1 MSDILRIG
9 FIGSGFIAKFLAVAM
24 KQVRHCELS
33 AISQRSGSSELAA
46 YARENGLG
54 DPVLTNSTHELCTH
68 CDAIAILSPN
78 YTRVAIME
86 EISDA
91 VQNGSE
97 LTGVIC
103 EKPLGR
109 TLDEAR
115 KMTGLAHN
123 SGLLTAY
130 FENQLHMNSINHAL
144 SQLRPQQ
151 KAMGPFTLARST
163 EEHAGPHSAW
173 FWDPTKQ
180 GGGVLSDMG
189 CHSIAICRHIL
200 TPENKSPLFL
210 EPIAM
215 QCDTSLLKW
224 GQPQYRKQ
232 LKEKYGVDYA
242 ETPAEDFATGIVTF
256 RNPETGQIVKGQF
269 TDSWMY
275 DKQGLRLSMDGLGPG
290 YAIEVNSLISP
301 SEIFIGDEAAESV
314 ADAELALEKST
325 ASRGLLAVQPNE
337 ADLYGYTTELRDA
350 VDSFLNGRDA
360 MLNWEYGVEVTFLVQ
375 AAYLA
380 AERKETIDLTDTQV
394 KKDLES
400 YRSLISQ
407 GRGNE
412 VLVPNGRTDEWRNR

>member
-1 MSDILRIG
+1 MANTLRIG
-9 FIGSGFIAKFLAVAM
+9 FIGSGFIARFLASAM

-33 AISQRSGSSELAA
+33 AIYKRSGSGKLAE

-54 DPVLTNSTHELCTH
+54 QPVICSTVAELCNH
-68 CDAIAILSPN
+68 CDALALLSPN
-78 YTRVAIME
+78 FTRLELME
-86 EISDA
+86 EIADA
-91 VQNGSE
+91 VQKGAE
-97 LTGVIC
+97 LKGVIC

-109 TLDEAR
+109 TVDEAR
-115 KMTGLAHN
+115 QMVTLASN
-123 SGLLTAY
+123 AGLLTAY

-144 SQLRPQQ
+144 DQLRPQQ
-151 KAMGPFTLARST
+151 TAMGQMTLARST
-163 EEHAGPHSAW
+163 EEHAGPHNSW

-200 TPENKSPLFL
+200 TPDNKSPLFL

-224 GQPQYRKQ
+224 GEPEYRKQ
-232 LKEKYGVDYA
+232 LLEKFGVDYSK
-242 ETPAEDFATGIVTF
+242 TPAEDFATGIVTF
-256 RNPETGQIVKGQF
+256 RNPETGQILKGQF

-290 YAIEVNSLISP
+290 YAMEVNSLISP
-301 SEIFIGDEAAESV
+301 SEIFIGDEAAECV
-314 ADAELALEKST
+314 ADTELALEKST

-337 ADLYGYTTELRDA
+337 ADLYGYTTELRDT

-360 MLNWEYGVEVTFLVQ
+360 MLNWEFGAEVTYLVQ
-375 AAYLA
+375 AAYMA
-380 AERKETIDLTDTQV
+380 AERKQTIDLTDPTIGEE
-394 KKDLES
+394 LEC

-407 GRGNE
+407 GRGAE
-412 VLVPNGRTDEWRNR
+412 VLF